1 MPKRKNPADATLRN
15 VRADVKRDEKQ
26 NGELDALGAR
36 VARLSDAIETLRSRV
51 DQLESRLSA
60 FKPNRV

>member
-1 MPKRKNPADATLRN
+1 MAKRAPQDATLRN
-15 VRADVKRDEKQ
+15 VQAAHKRDAKQ
-26 NGELDALGAR
+26 NGELDALSALF
-36 VARLSDAIETLRSRV
+36 AKQNDAIETLRSRV